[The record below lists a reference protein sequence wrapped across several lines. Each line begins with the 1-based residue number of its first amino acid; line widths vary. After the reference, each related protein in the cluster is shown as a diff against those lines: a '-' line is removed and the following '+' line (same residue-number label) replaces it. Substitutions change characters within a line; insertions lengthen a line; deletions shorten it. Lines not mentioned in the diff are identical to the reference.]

1 MPIYMDRHDLTGFNP
16 AQVAEAHRMDMEV
29 QHQYGVKFMTYWFD
43 DDRKSGF
50 CLIDAPDADAA
61 IRLHGDTHGN
71 IPKDIIEVDLSAVE
85 AFLGRVT
92 DPKNE
97 AVEQAALVDAAFR
110 TVMFTDI
117 VGLHCHDGP
126 FGRPTVDRNGA
137 RA

>member
-1 MPIYMDRHDLTGFNP
+1 MPIYLDRHDLTGFNP

-29 QHQYGVKFMTYWFD
+29 RHQYGVKFMTYWFD

-97 AVEQAALVDAAFR
+97 AVEQ
-110 TVMFTDI
+110 
-117 VGLHCHDGP
+117 G
-126 FGRPTVDRNGA
+126 GA
-137 RA
+137 G